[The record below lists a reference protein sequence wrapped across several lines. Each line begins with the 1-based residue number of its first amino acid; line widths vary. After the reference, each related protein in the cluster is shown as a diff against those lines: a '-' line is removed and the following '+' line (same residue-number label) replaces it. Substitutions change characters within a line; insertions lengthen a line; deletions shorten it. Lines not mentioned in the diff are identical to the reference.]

1 MKNSI
6 SKKVKE
12 EKAAVSVLVFITVLT
27 FVVVLLGAYLTVTTL
42 KKSQL
47 ESDIRIQ
54 KIYGKDVERVDE
66 IYEELTSKDR
76 QGPNCDI
83 TYTINENI
91 NITYKFIFDENVKGF
106 ESSDIKLY
114 SGSSIST
121 DIQSQFT
128 LSTSSPTYAASLN
141 SNKTYVVSFDYKCVV
156 NSQEFEI
163 GLYSE
168 TETNLP
174 TKKLSASDT
183 LKHEDYM
190 INVNDSTAQFKI
202 LAEIQE
208 SNNVSI
214 SNFQIIELADN
225 EVTKGAFVKQ
235 DDKTYTL
242 VAEYNQDL
250 KYVIILDEN
259 VCTDLNE
266 NKNKQIIKV
275 I

>member
-6 SKKVKE
+6 RKKIKQ
-12 EKAAVSVLVFITVLT
+12 EKAAVTLLVFVTVLT
-27 FVVVLLGAYLTVTTL
+27 FVAVLMGAYLTVTTL

-47 ESDIRIQ
+47 QSDIRIQ
-54 KIYGKDVERVDE
+54 EIYGKDVERVDE

-76 QGPNCDI
+76 QGPSCDI

-106 ESSDIKLY
+106 ESSDLKLY

-128 LSTSSPTYAASLN
+128 LSTSSPTYAATLTTG
-141 SNKTYVVSFDYKCVV
+141 KTYVISFDYQCITD
-156 NSQEFEI
+156 SQEFEF

-174 TKKLSASDT
+174 IKKLSAT
-183 LKHEDYM
+183 KELNHEDYI
-190 INVNDSTAQFKI
+190 INVDSTTAQFKI
-202 LAEIQE
+202 LAQVKE
-208 SNNVSI
+208 SNDINI
-214 SNFQIIELADN
+214 SNFQIIELNN
-225 EVTKGAFVKQ
+225 EEVAKGAFVKNN
-235 DDKTYTL
+235 DTTYTL
-242 VAEYNQDL
+242 VAEYDETL
-250 KYVIILDEN
+250 KYVLVIDEN
-259 VCTDLNE
+259 AYTDLSE
-266 NKNKQIIKV
+266 NGNKKIIKV

>member
-54 KIYGKDVERVDE
+54 EIYGKDVERVDE

>member
-54 KIYGKDVERVDE
+54 EIYGKDVERVDE

-141 SNKTYVVSFDYKCVV
+141 LNKTYVVSFDYKCVV

-183 LKHEDYM
+183 WKHEDYM